1 MQLFIKDNR
10 PLQRNRLVCSW
21 LVWRY
26 DSLEILATILW
37 VIAGVKLC
45 DVHKSPIG
53 ITKHRLNPSLA
64 RDLGD
69 RFSFELSIKS
79 CVIRSFLRSNGCHI
93 KLHSK
98 EIIVIN
104 IILKIFIAIRKKLI
118 RLSRASASKSLL
130 DILFTAKD
138 YTQFHAV
145 IQFIRVSHEVN
156 NAVICNDSRSV
167 NHP

>member
-1 MQLFIKDNR
+1 MKFTAHSQQRRFKFLVKVDVNHLLETKGFLPFQRKFLNRIISLFF
-10 PLQRNRLVCSW
+10 
-21 LVWRY
+21 
-26 DSLEILATILW
+26 
-37 VIAGVKLC
+37 
-45 DVHKSPIG
+45 
-53 ITKHRLNPSLA
+53 SLA

-145 IQFIRVSHEVN
+145 IQFIRGMIFPILV
-156 NAVICNDSRSV
+156 VIILL
-167 NHP
+167 